1 MIDTDSVGL
10 HHCELTKKWELQN
23 QISWEIRNKG
33 YSQIEYVTRKQ
44 TWDTFRIAQG
54 TFLR

>member
-1 MIDTDSVGL
+1 MIDTDCARL
-10 HHCELTKKWELQN
+10 HVCEFTQTCKLRYEIWL
-23 QISWEIRNKG
+23 EIRNKG

-54 TFLR
+54 TYLR